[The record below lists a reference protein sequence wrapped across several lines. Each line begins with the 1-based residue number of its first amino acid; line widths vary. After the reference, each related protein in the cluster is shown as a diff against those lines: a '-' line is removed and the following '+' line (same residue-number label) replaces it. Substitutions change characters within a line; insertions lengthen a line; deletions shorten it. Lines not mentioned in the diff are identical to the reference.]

1 MALAI
6 YEIPEVKLTLI
17 SPQDYELLCREN
29 PNSYKN
35 TELFE
40 GVIIEKM
47 TKSSEHIFWKH
58 FITNSLQKILPPN
71 YFIRYEDVLLLG
83 QSELEPDISIVSGN
97 FMDYRD
103 TFPKTARLVIE
114 ISVTSLMYDREKARA
129 YASGNVDEYWIVDTK
144 AQKIEV
150 FTQAKANE
158 YIDKKIYKFSDN
170 IPIFES
176 FISPKA

>member
-17 SPQDYELLCREN
+17 SLQDYELLCREN

-40 GVIIEKM
+40 GIIIDKM
-47 TKSSEHIFWKH
+47 TKISEHIFWKH

-71 YFIRYEDVLLLG
+71 FFIRNEDVIQLG
-83 QSELEPDISIVSGN
+83 PSELEPDISIVSGN

-114 ISVTSLMYDREKARA
+114 ISITSLQYDREKARA
-129 YASGNVDEYWIVDTK
+129 YATGKVDEYWIIDTK
-144 AQKIEV
+144 GKKVEV
-150 FTQAKANE
+150 YTKAIGNE
-158 YIDKKIYKFSDN
+158 FIDKIIYNFSDN
-170 IPIFES
+170 IPIFDS
-176 FISPKA
+176 FISLKV

>member
-17 SPQDYELLCREN
+17 SPKDYELLCREN

-71 YFIRYEDVLLLG
+71 YFIRNEDVLLLG
-83 QSELEPDISIVSGN
+83 QSELEPDISIVSGD
-97 FMDYRD
+97 FMDYRE
-103 TFPKTARLVIE
+103 TSPKTARLVIE
-114 ISVTSLMYDREKARA
+114 ISISSLQYDREKARA
-129 YASGNVDEYWIVDTK
+129 YASGNVDEYWIVDAKGKKVEVYTK
-144 AQKIEV
+144 ANGNV
-150 FTQAKANE
+150 YT
-158 YIDKKIYKFSDN
+158 DKTIYSFSDN
-170 IPIFES
+170 IPIFDS
-176 FISPKA
+176 FISLKE